1 MSKMNLKST
10 LWTLAFAV
18 AAVSCSDELEGGP
31 NNPQEEGV
39 DGPITYM
46 KVSVSQDVTTR
57 AAGGEE
63 GDSSNDQGES
73 GSVDEYTVNDVTII
87 LYRDALKDDESWTI
101 KSIPTNI
108 SSTSV
113 LVAAGHADA
122 EGMMSSDEKWHD
134 WSTTVEL
141 SVDDNE
147 AFDGKTYGIIAVA
160 NLGKS
165 AGEALVNRIKAD
177 DDINTGGE
185 LANFL
190 QKTAWTEADDKYS
203 NFIMSTHNDQYGTST
218 KILDKVTLYASATEA
233 NPNTATVHVERLAAK
248 IRMQAATGITNFI
261 YTVKEGVTSGQEN
274 DEYVATVRLDNVAIV
289 NQLSSG
295 SYLLKR
301 VSSELNTA
309 STALPKEA
317 TYDIL
322 LGNELYEPNK
332 YNYVIDPWTRGKD
345 DDNVSKLAN
354 ITPTVTT
361 TSGQATTLTYIN
373 PFTDDAEAT
382 AEDAKVT
389 FGDMWSSYTEADAG
403 GVTALAGN
411 TGFSNEAKVLLAY
424 TMENTTD
431 AQYSLNGYSTGAVF
445 KATYFPKKWMATNGD
460 YNEVIPTDVTYTDAT
475 TTEEGGET
483 STAATT
489 IGLKTEGKT
498 FYDYQGEIYKDYEAI
513 FNAYVWGVQPK
524 GASTIYN
531 YKSFSSSSITNV
543 KQEDIKAAFGEGYD
557 DPLGYI
563 SYLKGIASTNL
574 TEGKFKAEHAIDAWL
589 KTKTDANYS
598 TAGINIYKNGVCYYP
613 YWIRHA
619 DNGDRSNMG
628 VMEFGIVRNNIYD
641 LAVTR
646 ITGLGYSDIESPD
659 PGNENEDGRL
669 YIQLQ
674 IVVKNWVLRSNSS
687 IIL

>member
-18 AAVSCSDELEGGP
+18 AAVSCSDELEEGGL
-31 NNPQEEGV
+31 NNPQEGV
-39 DGPITYM
+39 DGPTTYM

-57 AAGGEE
+57 ATGGEE
-63 GDSSNDQGES
+63 GDNPNAEGES
-73 GSVDEYTVNDVTII
+73 GSVDEYTVHDVAII
-87 LYRDALKDDESWTI
+87 LYRDKLDGENTWTTA
-101 KSIPTNI
+101 SIPSNI

-113 LVAAGHADA
+113 LVAAGYAGA
-122 EGMMSSDEKWHD
+122 GGMMSSDEEWHD

-141 SVDDNE
+141 SVNDNE

-160 NLGKS
+160 NLGKT
-165 AGEALVNRIKAD
+165 AGEALVARIKTE
-177 DDINTGGE
+177 DIDTGGE

-190 QKTAWTEADDKYS
+190 QKTAWTKTSSGNVNKYS
-203 NFIMSTHNDQYGTST
+203 NFVMSTHNDQYSPSA

-248 IRMQAATGITNFI
+248 IRMQAATDITNFI
-261 YTVKEGVTSGQEN
+261 YTVEEGATSGQEN
-274 DEYVATVRLDNVAIV
+274 GEDVATVRLDNVAIV
-289 NQLSSG
+289 NQLNSG

-301 VSSELNTA
+301 VSSELTLA
-309 STALPKEA
+309 SATLPKEA
-317 TYDIL
+317 TNDIL
-322 LGNELYEPNK
+322 LGNELYESKK

-345 DDNVSKLAN
+345 DEKVTN
-354 ITPTVTT
+354 IASITATVTNT
-361 TSGQATTLTYIN
+361 PGQATTLTYIN
-373 PFTDDAEAT
+373 PFTGDAEAT
-382 AEDAKVT
+382 AENAKGT
-389 FGDMWSSYTEADAG
+389 FGAMWSSYTKADAG

-411 TGFSNEAKVLLAY
+411 TGFNNEAKVLLAY

-445 KATYFPKKWMATNGD
+445 KATYFPKKWMATNYDDGK
-460 YNEVIPTDVTYTDAT
+460 VIATDVTYTDAT

-498 FYDYQGEIYKDYEAI
+498 FYDYQGEIYQDYEAI
-513 FNAYVWGVQPK
+513 FNAYVWGVP
-524 GASTIYN
+524 STYN

-543 KQEDIKAAFGEGYD
+543 KQDDIKAAFGEGYD

-619 DNGDRSNMG
+619 DNKDRSNMG

-641 LAVTR
+641 LAVTQ

-674 IVVKNWVLRSNSS
+674 ILVKNWVLRSNDN